1 MIYIVYDI
9 AIHYFYYRIVNMYS
23 LDNLWEFD
31 KKLDFLRRAV
41 SWCLM
46 VLDRETS
53 KIREDQLPELRL
65 IGNDIYY
72 NEEVMIPGFRRAA
85 QYGQTINEG
94 LVSWANLLR
103 RVLKHDHEYIME
115 NLEALDDENMVLFP
129 TCLDKLTELITI
141 LKGLG
146 KGTKIRKEY
155 FDVIGWRLLPN
166 DNDLDI
172 DEEEEDDE
180 DDEDDEEEAEEE
192 DEEENNIIIL
202 GSLIMEKPSAHSA
215 VTA

>member
-1 MIYIVYDI
+1 
-9 AIHYFYYRIVNMYS
+9 MYS
-23 LDNLWEFD
+23 LDNLCEFD

-41 SWCLM
+41 SWCLV

-53 KIREDQLPELRL
+53 KIREDQLSELML

-72 NEEVMIPGFRRAA
+72 KEEVMLPGFRRAA
-85 QYGQTINEG
+85 QSGQTINEG
-94 LVSWANLLR
+94 LVLWSNLLR
-103 RVLKHDHEYIME
+103 RALEYDHEYIMG
-115 NLEALDDENMVLFP
+115 NLEVLNDESIVLLP

-141 LKGLG
+141 LEGLG
-146 KGTKIRKEY
+146 TGTKIRKEY

-172 DEEEEDDE
+172 DDEEEEEEEEED
-180 DDEDDEEEAEEE
+180 EEETEEEE
-192 DEEENNIIIL
+192 DEEEENNIIIL